1 MELFFIGLIIGI
13 IFGAFAMYKKNPNIG
28 KLMVSFDDV
37 EHNPYLFLNL
47 KTMDPIYKN
56 KFITLTV
63 DLKTCNPQK

>member
-13 IFGAFAMYKKNPNIG
+13 IIGAFATYKKNPNIG

-37 EHNPYLFLNL
+37 ERKPYLFLNL